1 MERRGI
7 PLSTSSPSPSSPMPE
22 FSHIVLLGLLLVASV
37 TDIRQGRIFN
47 WITYPGLIAGLL
59 FGAIHLSEA
68 GRLEFDTAGLT
79 ESLLGIAGC
88 GGIMLACFLLS
99 DMGGG
104 DVKLLATVGAF
115 LGLQHGLTALL
126 WTIVVGGAGGLALLI
141 WQVGAGRIVI
151 GTARHLALIIRS
163 RGWVPLDRFERE
175 PLKRSLFLAPAALV
189 GVLMTVTGAT
199 ESLRDYI

>member
-1 MERRGI
+1 MLT
-7 PLSTSSPSPSSPMPE
+7 LSN
-22 FSHIVLLGLLLVASV
+22 IVLLGLLLVASV

-47 WITYPGLIAGLL
+47 WITYPGLVAGLL
-59 FGAIHLSEA
+59 FGALHLSEA
-68 GRLEFDTAGLT
+68 GRLEFDTTGLT

-88 GGIMLACFLLS
+88 GGIMLVCFLLS

-126 WTIVVGGAGGLALLI
+126 WTIVTGGLAGTALLI
-141 WQVGAGRIVI
+141 WQVGAARIVV
-151 GTARHLALIIRS
+151 GSARHLALVVRS
-163 RGWVPLDRFERE
+163 KGWVPLETSERE

-189 GVLMTVTGAT
+189 GVLLTVTGIT
-199 ESLRDYI
+199 ELLQDYV

>member
-1 MERRGI
+1 MDHGS
-7 PLSTSSPSPSSPMPE
+7 STDSPKSSHMLE
-22 FSHIVLLGLLLVASV
+22 FSHIVLITLLLVASV
-37 TDIRQGRIFN
+37 TDIRQGQIFN
-47 WITYPGLIAGLL
+47 WITYPGLVVGLL
-59 FGAIHLSEA
+59 FGAFHLSEA
-68 GRLEFDTAGLT
+68 GRLEFDTTGLT

-126 WTIVVGGAGGLALLI
+126 WTIVLGGVAGLALLI
-141 WQVGAGRIVI
+141 WQVGAGRIATGV
-151 GTARHLALIIRS
+151 TKHLALVVRS
-163 RGWVPLDRFERE
+163 RGWVPLEISERE
-175 PLKRSLFLAPAALV
+175 PLKRSLFLAPAALA
-189 GVLMTVTGAT
+189 GVLLTVSGAT

>member
-1 MERRGI
+1 M
-7 PLSTSSPSPSSPMPE
+7 LV
-22 FSHIVLLGLLLVASV
+22 FSHCVLLLVLLVASV

-47 WITYPGLIAGLL
+47 WITYPGLVAGLL
-59 FGAIHLSEA
+59 FGAFHLSEA
-68 GRLEFDTAGLT
+68 GRLEFDTTGLT
-79 ESLLGIAGC
+79 ESLFGIAGC

-126 WTIVVGGAGGLALLI
+126 WTIVLGGVSGVAMLI
-141 WQVGAGRIVI
+141 WQVGAGRILVGI
-151 GTARHLALIIRS
+151 TRHLALVVRS
-163 RGWVPLDRFERE
+163 RGWVPLESAERE
-175 PLKRSLFLAPAALV
+175 PLKRSLFLAPSALA
-189 GVLMTVTGAT
+189 GVLLTITEAT

>member
-1 MERRGI
+1 M
-7 PLSTSSPSPSSPMPE
+7 LE
-22 FSHIVLLGLLLVASV
+22 FSHIVLITLLLVASV
-37 TDIRQGRIFN
+37 TDIRQGQIFN
-47 WITYPGLIAGLL
+47 WITYPGLVVGLL
-59 FGAIHLSEA
+59 FGAFHLSEA
-68 GRLEFDTAGLT
+68 GRLEFDTTGLT

-126 WTIVVGGAGGLALLI
+126 WTIVLGGVAGLALLI
-141 WQVGAGRIVI
+141 WQVGAGRIATGV
-151 GTARHLALIIRS
+151 TKHLALVVRS
-163 RGWVPLDRFERE
+163 RGWVPLEISERE
-175 PLKRSLFLAPAALV
+175 PLKRSLFLAPAALA
-189 GVLMTVTGAT
+189 GVLLTVSGAT

>member
-1 MERRGI
+1 
-7 PLSTSSPSPSSPMPE
+7 MPE

-163 RGWVPLDRFERE
+163 RGWVPLDRSEQE
-175 PLKRSLFLAPAALV
+175 PLQRSLFLAPAALV

-199 ESLRDYI
+199 ESQRDYI

>member
-1 MERRGI
+1 MLE
-7 PLSTSSPSPSSPMPE
+7 L
-22 FSHIVLLGLLLVASV
+22 SHIVLVALLLVASV

-47 WITYPGLIAGLL
+47 WITYPGLVAGLL
-59 FGAIHLSEA
+59 FGAIRLTEA
-68 GRLEFDTAGLT
+68 GHLEFDTAGLT

-126 WTIVVGGAGGLALLI
+126 WTIVLGGVAGLALLI
-141 WQVGAGRIVI
+141 WQVGAGRIFV
-151 GTARHLALIIRS
+151 GTVRHLALVVRS
-163 RGWVPLDRFERE
+163 RGWVPLER
-175 PLKRSLFLAPAALV
+175 
-189 GVLMTVTGAT
+189 
-199 ESLRDYI
+199 